1 MSKKCGYTKGVCA
14 VERTAIFI
22 DEGYLVKVLQ
32 GFGYPKINYGTF
44 SAFLSRGE
52 PILRVYY
59 YTALPYLSKV
69 PTPEEKTRYEKK
81 QGFLDKL
88 SRFDFYEVRCGKLKR
103 FYDEYGKP
111 VYQQKRVDTLMT
123 CDMLRLAYKARMD
136 RAVIVTGDSDFIPA
150 IQITKDEGVQIELV
164 YAGERYLPSN
174 DLLLLADTRRELT
187 QSDFDFCKLS

>member
-1 MSKKCGYTKGVCA
+1 MA
-14 VERTAIFI
+14 RTAIFI
-22 DEGYLVKVLQ
+22 DEGYLMKILD
-32 GFGYPKINYGTF
+32 GFGRPKIDYGKF
-44 SAFLSRGE
+44 SVFLSEGE

-59 YTALPYLSKV
+59 YTALPYRGKV
-69 PTPEEKTRYEKK
+69 PTPEEESRYQRK
-81 QGFLDKL
+81 QGFLDAL

-103 FYDEYGKP
+103 FFDEEGKP
-111 VYQQKRVDTLMT
+111 VFQQKRVDTLMT
-123 CDMLRLAYKARMD
+123 CDMLRLAYKGRMD

-187 QSDFDFCKLS
+187 RNDIDAFKFV